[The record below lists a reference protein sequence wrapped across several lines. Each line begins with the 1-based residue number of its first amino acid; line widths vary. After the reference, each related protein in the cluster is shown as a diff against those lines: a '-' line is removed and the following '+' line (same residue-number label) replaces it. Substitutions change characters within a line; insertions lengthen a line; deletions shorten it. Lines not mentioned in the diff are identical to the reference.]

1 MPESAAAE
9 RRPLGSPE
17 LNTDS
22 GLEVIRSGGVALGR
36 ERFVSLLN
44 RLGRKKWNV
53 HLRARYAHG
62 EGVAAYLA
70 RYLKGG
76 PLKNAQLL
84 AAEAGCVRFRY
95 RPHRDE
101 DDAGAEVLTLSL
113 VPDAFLARY
122 LAHLPPPG
130 AQTVRGYGLYGQRTG
145 ALLDRARA
153 ALGQAPSKNP
163 RC

>member
-1 MPESAAAE
+1 M
-9 RRPLGSPE
+9 
-17 LNTDS
+17 
-22 GLEVIRSGGVALGR
+22 
-36 ERFVSLLN
+36 N

-62 EGVAAYLA
+62 EGVAACLA

-76 PLKNAQLL
+76 ALKNTQLL
-84 AAEAGCVRFRY
+84 PAEAGQVRFRY

-113 VPDAFLARY
+113 SPEAFLARY

-130 AQTVRGYGLYGQRTG
+130 LQTVRGYGLYGQRSG
-145 ALLDRARA
+145 ERLDRARA
-153 ALGQAPSKNP
+153 ALGQAPVEEP
-163 RC
+163 RALALEEFLARLRPIADPSRCPQPPCSRCQPFLQSP